1 MLGKSDAFIYF
12 DTIVN
17 LEESCR
23 RDSFSILSAA
33 FANSNI
39 FYFEIELWKERW
51 LPVSVTNWSTEKAL
65 ISSIFSLA
73 SSFPGS
79 YPACTLLVFG
89 GGVSLLVCSF
99 TYLLLGV
106 GYILQHPC
114 GSQRTS

>member
-1 MLGKSDAFIYF
+1 MIKKVFLKLRKMLGKSDAFIYF

-51 LPVSVTNWSTEKAL
+51 LPYWISRASKMKKA
-65 ISSIFSLA
+65 A
-73 SSFPGS
+73 
-79 YPACTLLVFG
+79 
-89 GGVSLLVCSF
+89 SLL
-99 TYLLLGV
+99 
-106 GYILQHPC
+106 ILWNVE
-114 GSQRTS
+114 